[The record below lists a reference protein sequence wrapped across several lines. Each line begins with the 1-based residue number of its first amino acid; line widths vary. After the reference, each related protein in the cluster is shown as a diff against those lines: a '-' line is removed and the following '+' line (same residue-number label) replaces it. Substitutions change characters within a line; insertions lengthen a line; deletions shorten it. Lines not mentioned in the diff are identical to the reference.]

1 MTEAGQA
8 GVSHPPHPRGKR
20 GGGAALADLLILGI
34 GNALRSDDGVGPFV
48 ADRLAALGLNAR
60 VHAGD
65 GCGIIDAMAEARHLV
80 LIDAT
85 RSGAPPGTR
94 ATLDA
99 IASPIPAEFF
109 HYSTHR
115 FGLAEAV
122 ETARAL
128 GLLPPALTVHGI
140 EGGNFSPGESL
151 SAPVADA
158 AEALIFTLRAEVG
171 R

>member
-1 MTEAGQA
+1 MTSGPVP
-8 GVSHPPHPRGKR
+8 GVG
-20 GGGAALADLLILGI
+20 LLILGI
-34 GNALRSDDGVGPFV
+34 GNALRRDDGVGPFV
-48 ADRLAALGLNAR
+48 AARLAAAGLNAR

-65 GCGIIDAMAEARHLV
+65 GTGIIDAMAEARHLV

-85 RSGAPPGTR
+85 RSGAAPGTLT
-94 ATLDA
+94 TLDA
-99 IASPIPAEFF
+99 IAAAIPAAFF

-128 GLLPPALTVHGI
+128 GMLPPALTVHGI
-140 EGGNFSPGESL
+140 EGSDFDPGEKL
-151 SAPVADA
+151 SAPVAEA
-158 AEALIFTLRAEVG
+158 AEALIVMLRKEFG

>member
-1 MTEAGQA
+1 MTSGPVP
-8 GVSHPPHPRGKR
+8 GVG
-20 GGGAALADLLILGI
+20 LLILGI
-34 GNALRSDDGVGPFV
+34 GNALRRDDGVGPFV
-48 ADRLAALGLNAR
+48 AARLAAEGLAAR

-65 GCGIIDAMAEARHLV
+65 GTGIIDAMAEAGHLV

-85 RSGAPPGTR
+85 RSGAAPGTR
-94 ATLDA
+94 TTLDA
-99 IASPIPAEFF
+99 IAAPIPAELF

-128 GLLPPALTVHGI
+128 GLLPRALTVHGI
-140 EGGNFSPGESL
+140 EGSDFGPGERL
-151 SAPVADA
+151 SAPVAEA
-158 AEALIFTLRAEVG
+158 AEALIVTLLTDRA